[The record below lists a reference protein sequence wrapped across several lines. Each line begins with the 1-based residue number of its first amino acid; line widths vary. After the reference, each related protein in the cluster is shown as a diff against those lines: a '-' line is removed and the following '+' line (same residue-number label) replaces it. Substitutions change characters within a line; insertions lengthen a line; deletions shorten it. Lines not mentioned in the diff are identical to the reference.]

1 MERGECDVGNNLTDE
16 GAKYIVNFLNG
27 KSKVKLDLLLLNRR
41 GERKE
46 CDVENDIAFVIPD
59 LQKALNRR
67 GIRSPK
73 LQEQWL

>member
-41 GERKE
+41 RASGARCRK
-46 CDVENDIAFVIPD
+46 
-59 LQKALNRR
+59 
-67 GIRSPK
+67 
-73 LQEQWL
+73 